1 MISSLLGPRDL
12 ESTPIERASTLP
24 ASLYT
29 RSESEALEKEHIFKK
44 EWQLIGH
51 VDQLREPGS
60 YLTRI
65 IGGNPLIFVRDE
77 GLEDEWQIRG
87 FYNVCKHRGGPL
99 CVKRGTRSVLQCAY
113 HGWTYKMDG
122 TLRGVPQFAHVDL
135 FDKDDF
141 GLEPV
146 RTEVWEGLIFAT
158 LAKESK
164 PLDEIVAGIAER
176 ISPISLRDMK
186 FHQRISYTIACNWKV
201 YVDNYLE
208 GYHIPIVHPEL
219 AKLLDYSQYVTE
231 LGEWYSL
238 QYSPFSSA
246 SADNPYQA
254 EDGKAFYY
262 FVYPNF
268 MFNIL
273 PGRMQL
279 NIVEPKGVSECV
291 VHFDYYYTDLEKAAS
306 TGLIESDLA
315 YSEEIQREDIEV
327 CEAVQLG
334 LGSDAY
340 ERGRYSVQRESG
352 VWHFHDRIRESFRV
366 SSRTSVD

>member
-1 MISSLLGPRDL
+1 MSFDVLLLPQDL

-24 ASLYT
+24 SSLYT
-29 RSESEALEKEHIFKK
+29 LPESESAEREYMFKK

-60 YLTRI
+60 FLTSMV
-65 IGGNPLIFVRDE
+65 GGNPLIFVKDE
-77 GLEDEWQIRG
+77 SLENEWQVRG

-99 CVKRGTRSVLQCAY
+99 CVKHGTRSVIQCAY

-122 TLRGVPQFAHVDL
+122 SLRGVPQFAYVDL
-135 FDKDDF
+135 FDKADF
-141 GLEPV
+141 GLKPV
-146 RTEVWEGLIFAT
+146 CTEVWEGLIFAT
-158 LAKESK
+158 LSEHPK
-164 PLDEIVAGIAER
+164 PLAEVVGGIADR
-176 ISPISLRDMK
+176 ISPISIREMK
-186 FHQRISYTIACNWKV
+186 FHQRVSYTIACNWKV

-231 LGEWYSL
+231 LGTWYSL
-238 QYSPFSSA
+238 QYSPFSSD

-268 MFNIL
+268 MLNLL

-291 VHFDYYYTDLEKAAS
+291 VHFDYYYTDLKKASAS
-306 TGLIESDLA
+306 GLIKSDLA
-315 YSEEIQREDIEV
+315 YSEEIQQEDIEV
-327 CEAVQLG
+327 CEAVQMG
-334 LGSDAY
+334 LASDAY
-340 ERGRYSVQRESG
+340 ERGRYSVQREAG
-352 VWHFHDRIRESFRV
+352 VWHFHDRIRQSFRAP
-366 SSRTSVD
+366 SSG